1 MKPEVAGSDPVSHPK
16 RTKRPLRPLFSFG
29 ELSDL
34 AWPVTYI
41 TNNPLAQ
48 VAFEAWVVAAF
59 FVT

>member
-1 MKPEVAGSDPVSHPK
+1 
-16 RTKRPLRPLFSFG
+16 LRPLFSFG